1 MYRDIFTIFVKSNE
15 TEIISK
21 IYLKCS
27 IIVIL
32 HDHGIKSNSVDL
44 SLWIQFIIHC
54 EIYILYELLYSA
66 QTLDT

>member
-27 IIVIL
+27 IIVIS

-44 SLWIQFIIHC
+44 SL
-54 EIYILYELLYSA
+54 
-66 QTLDT
+66 